1 MSYFSYSYLSDIIDI
16 LDEYDKEIDRDSTNC
31 SGLLSYQIDEV
42 TRNRYRLGKKKVS
55 RKILLQIVT
64 RIRFLWMKTIIRK
77 YSSEKLDSLFF
88 EIYKSLLLVCYGKL

>member
-1 MSYFSYSYLSDIIDI
+1 MSYFSYSYLSDIIEI
-16 LDEYDKEIDRDSTNC
+16 LDEYDKEIDGDSTNC
-31 SGLLSYQIDEV
+31 SELLSYQIDEV

-64 RIRFLWMKTIIRK
+64 RIRFLWIKTIIRK

-88 EIYKSLLLVCYGKL
+88 EIYKSLLYVMANSE